1 MTGWNQLQRKIGD
14 SCHPFRAALRTTG
27 ERAQTVSA
35 SGRYPGTPDL
45 GLVDMAGREER
56 RVNVEEPRL
65 RELIVESQDLQA
77 DALRQAKA
85 HRRVFADIGRS
96 RRGRPIDLDE
106 VRAFRDDR
114 RRVLRN
120 GGFGLG
126 TLAAKGLLPTAF
138 GTALVGIV
146 ARPVSAQEN
155 VDVQILNTASSL
167 ENLAI
172 ATYEAALG
180 LPFIADGN
188 PTVKAFAETTMSQHT
203 EHSAAFNDQAES
215 LGGQRQEDTNSVL
228 TPQIEEAKAT
238 LTDPIKVA
246 ELAAMLEEVAA
257 DTYLANLALLSDGDT
272 KSLMGSVMGV
282 EVQHLAT
289 LRAVIALLEGGA
301 PELIAVPTDL
311 AALPAAAG
319 SVSFPEA
326 LPEPDLA
333 RDPEEGAV

>member
-1 MTGWNQLQRKIGD
+1 M
-14 SCHPFRAALRTTG
+14 S
-27 ERAQTVSA
+27 
-35 SGRYPGTPDL
+35 
-45 GLVDMAGREER
+45 
-56 RVNVEEPRL
+56 VEEPVL

-77 DALRQAKA
+77 DALRQGKV
-85 HRRVFADIGRS
+85 HQRTFGEIGRA
-96 RRGRPIDLDE
+96 RKGRPVDLDE
-106 VRAFRDDR
+106 LRLFRDGR

-126 TLAAKGLLPTAF
+126 GLAAKGLLGTAF
-138 GTALVGIV
+138 GSAVAAIV

-167 ENLAI
+167 ENLAV

-188 PTVKAFAETTMSQHT
+188 ATVKAFAETTMSQHA
-203 EHSAAFNDQAES
+203 EHGAAFNDQAES
-215 LGGQRQEDTNSVL
+215 LGGQRQTDTNPAL
-228 TPQIEEAKAT
+228 TPMVEEAKT
-238 LTDPIKVA
+238 GLTDPLAVA
-246 ELAAMLEEVAA
+246 NLAALLEEVAA
-257 DTYLANLALLSDGDT
+257 DTYLANLALLTDGDT
-272 KSLMGSVMGV
+272 KALMGSVMGV

-326 LPEPDLA
+326 LPEADKA
-333 RDPEEGAV
+333 RDPQEGAVS